1 MDLHFNKMFSSKY
14 IRNLFSLLTGIL
26 IFFLLMHFITY
37 SLSGVLPKIVVDRFN
52 LDLEAN
58 FPSWY
63 QTMLLFSIGF
73 TSFLIYFLYPDSARG
88 NGVWPY
94 FWLIFGFLF
103 SFLSFDESGRFHEI
117 IDQVTPIKWVVIYAP
132 VMLLFF
138 IMTAFYFFKIRTD
151 NPVLRN
157 WIILGLM
164 TMAAGGMGCEML
176 DMIFRP
182 LPATIQQFEYM
193 AEEGLEMLGS
203 ISVLIGCIY
212 ELLELRNVS

>member
-1 MDLHFNKMFSSKY
+1 MDLTIKKMFASNTV
-14 IRNLFSLLTGIL
+14 RNLFTILTVIL
-26 IFFLLMHFITY
+26 VLFLGMHFLTY

-63 QTMLLFSIGF
+63 QTMLLFSVGF
-73 TSFLIYFLYPDSARG
+73 ASFLIYFLHPASAQG
-88 NGVWPY
+88 IKIWKY

-103 SFLSFDESGRFHEI
+103 TFLSFDESGRFHEI

-132 VMLLFF
+132 LMLMFF
-138 IMTAFYFFKIRTD
+138 LMTAFYFLKIRTD

-157 WIILGLM
+157 WIILGLLS
-164 TMAAGGMGCEML
+164 MAAGGMGCEML

-193 AEEGLEMLGS
+193 AEEGLEMFGTIL
-203 ISVLIGCIY
+203 VLIGCIS
-212 ELLELRNVS
+212 EIIALNK